1 LLRAAWLQPSSSDTR
16 IALSEGPQ
24 IAEASLFDHVQLNSY
39 RLLKRNKPNDV
50 ESTNQLVTRIAP
62 ESFLIAG

>member
-1 LLRAAWLQPSSSDTR
+1 MLRPSAAVGTR
-16 IALSEGPQ
+16 IAIGEGPQ

-50 ESTNQLVTRIAP
+50 ESTNQLATRIAP